1 VGPDGTVDP
10 AWREQLVR
18 GLREGGVTIS
28 PAAADSAREELDRI
42 LATRL
47 LRRAYGDSAVARRY
61 FAEDDALRAAVERLR
76 HARTAS
82 TLLGG
87 DPRKL

>member
-1 VGPDGTVDP
+1 
-10 AWREQLVR
+10 
-18 GLREGGVTIS
+18 
-28 PAAADSAREELDRI
+28 
-42 LATRL
+42 
-47 LRRAYGDSAVARRY
+47 VARRY